1 MLNCVR
7 LIIVLKIVVFE
18 LNSQLSP
25 NKKNISPLLGQVT
38 YHCSSF
44 WEMYIYYL
52 ELYPSRCILK
62 TFCWV
67 PTSTPKKK
75 NSIWKLMRIAFKLRV
90 IQRSNVHKGIFKFC
104 MSCLYPNENN
114 WDLYHQVS
122 VNYWDLVHIW
132 WKRGTKEQWQVT

>member
-7 LIIVLKIVVFE
+7 LIIVLKTVVFE

-25 NKKNISPLLGQVT
+25 NKKSISPLNRASYLSLFV
-38 YHCSSF
+38 F
-44 WEMYIYYL
+44 LRNVYYL
-52 ELYPSRCILK
+52 ELYPSRYILK
-62 TFCWV
+62 TFCCV

-90 IQRSNVHKGIFKFC
+90 IQRSSVHKGIFKFC

-114 WDLYHQVS
+114 WDLYHQIS
-122 VNYWDLVHIW
+122 VNYGDLVHIW